1 MVWAASFIE
10 RRIKSFLITV
20 KESPSTTR
28 HQKPIIRVNSNDFSH
43 ARASAMN
50 ASNASA
56 TSSIRQP
63 RIIPNVYLNA
73 VADFPQNSISNQI
86 TSVANAPPGKRRNEK
101 MVIEKPRST

>member
-1 MVWAASFIE
+1 MVWAASLIE

-20 KESPSTTR
+20 KEFLSTTR

-56 TSSIRQP
+56 TSSIR
-63 RIIPNVYLNA
+63 
-73 VADFPQNSISNQI
+73 
-86 TSVANAPPGKRRNEK
+86 
-101 MVIEKPRST
+101 